1 MPRSRIALVAPILL
15 ALLCLQLLSGCLL
28 VPVDDGRRRG
38 GDWDDRG
45 HDRGYDRGYD
55 HDRRDDH
62 RR

>member
-1 MPRSRIALVAPILL
+1 MPRWSIALFAPLL
-15 ALLCLQLLSGCLL
+15 LTLICLQLLSGCLL

-38 GDWDDRG
+38 GGWDE
-45 HDRGYDRGYD
+45 RGYDRGYD